1 MIPASVLRGMP
12 YSKAKCFGMPHHM
25 AFYTSGDRHSLQAGA
40 TCLVCGRPAES
51 AHHEPQKGM
60 GGQTWTLRTPKGAF
74 VLRPALIALC
84 GSGTTGCH
92 GKRHSGLLRIEWV
105 WDDPAWEEAWFSG
118 EVLSM
123 GVRPHSPE
131 LLGFGH
137 WEASHA

>member
-1 MIPASVLRGMP
+1 MIASSVLRGMP
-12 YSKAKCFGMPHHM
+12 YQKAKCFGMPHHD

-40 TCLVCGRPAES
+40 RCLACGRPAES
-51 AHHEPQKGM
+51 AHHEPQKGT
-60 GGQTWTLRTPKGAF
+60 GGQTWTLRTSKGAF

-92 GKRHSGLLRIEWV
+92 GKRHAGLLRIEWF

-123 GVRPHSPE
+123 GIEPHSPE
-131 LLGFGH
+131 LLGYGH
-137 WEASHA
+137 WELP